1 MNNLVQQINDDIITA
16 MKAKNEATLRGLR
29 SVKAA
34 FATAASEKNAST
46 IDVNGVKQIDD
57 NTAIK
62 ILTKLATQRKESNEI
77 YVKAGR
83 TELAQVEAEDF
94 ETIKK
99 YLPSTLN
106 ESELTDSITEILST
120 IDAPNVNAKI
130 GKCIGELN
138 KRFPGRINVVLAK
151 QVIESLVK

>member
-1 MNNLVQQINDDIITA
+1 MNNLVQQINNDIIVA

-34 FATAASEKNAST
+34 FATAASEKNATT
-46 IDVNGVKQIDD
+46 IEVNGVKQIDD

-62 ILTKLATQRKESNEI
+62 ILTKLSTQRKESGDI
-77 YVKAGR
+77 YLNAGR
-83 TELAQVEAEDF
+83 TDLATIEREDF
-94 ETIKK
+94 ETIKQ

-138 KRFPGRINVVLAK
+138 KKYPGRINVVLAK
-151 QVIESLVK
+151 QIITNLVK